1 MPKRSIVVLAMLAL
15 MSTGALAAEPKIET
29 EDQKTIYALG
39 LALSRN
45 VENFSLTPQEVEIFK
60 AGLTDGLLKKP
71 PKVDLDQYR
80 PKLQALA
87 QARAAQVAEG
97 EKQASEDFLKKA
109 QAEKGAVR
117 TDSGLIYIEL
127 TPGSGDSPKATD
139 SVKVHYH
146 GTLRDGSVFDS
157 SVERKSPATFPL
169 NRVIACWTE
178 GVQRMKVGG
187 KAKLICPSS
196 IAYGDRGAPPKIKPG
211 AALAFEVELLEIVKT
226 QTPATPPA
234 KAPEK
239 KP

>member
-1 MPKRSIVVLAMLAL
+1 
-15 MSTGALAAEPKIET
+15 
-29 EDQKTIYALG
+29 

-45 VENFSLTPQEVEIFK
+45 LESYNLSAEEVEIFK
-60 AGLTDGLLKKP
+60 AGLTDGLLKKQ

-97 EKQASEDFLKKA
+97 EKKASEDFLKKA

-187 KAKLICPSS
+187 KAKLICPSN

-211 AALAFEVELLEIVKT
+211 AALTFEIELLEIIR
-226 QTPATPPA
+226 PRPRHP
-234 KAPEK
+234 
-239 KP
+239 